1 MGRLRLI
8 LFGVAAGALDGPDG
22 GFLPGVAEEHDGVTG
37 SVCPH
42 WLAAV
47 STIEPPS
54 VTACLRALEDGTVG
68 SVGSAAWALPT
79 DRLEFGEMRA
89 LWDAVLGAR
98 DAGPRPDPGPKLLR
112 TAEGPGSFEDPGLSE
127 Q

>member
-1 MGRLRLI
+1 M
-8 LFGVAAGALDGPDG
+8 
-22 GFLPGVAEEHDGVTG
+22 
-37 SVCPH
+37 
-42 WLAAV
+42 

-68 SVGSAAWALPT
+68 SVGSAGSAAWALPT

-98 DAGPRPDPGPKLLR
+98 GTGPRPDPGPKLLR
-112 TAEGPGSFEDPGLSE
+112 TAERPGSLRIRALPSSSGDRI
-127 Q
+127 